1 MPERHIALLVDLI
14 DEVTDERA
22 RVVRRALIQPV
33 EEPVRPQRRRVRP
46 VLALR
51 QLARDAF
58 VLLLDVLR
66 LRDDL
71 RQVGLP
77 FFYSDRKSV
86 V

>member
-22 RVVRRALIQPV
+22 RVVGCAPVQPV

-46 VLALR
+46 VLGFR

-58 VLLLDVLR
+58 VLFLDVLR

-71 RQVGLP
+71 RQIGLP
-77 FFYSDRKSV
+77 LL
-86 V
+86 